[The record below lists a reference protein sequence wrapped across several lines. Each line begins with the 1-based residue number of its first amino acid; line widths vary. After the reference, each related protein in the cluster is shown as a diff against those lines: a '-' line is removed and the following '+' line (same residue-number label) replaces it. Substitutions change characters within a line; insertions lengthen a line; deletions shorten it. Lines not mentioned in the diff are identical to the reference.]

1 MADRE
6 VANRTSGPHAKAGGK
21 DNNNAELVKQL
32 TRTIDLLAQQIAK
45 TK

>member
-21 DNNNAELVKQL
+21 DNNAELVKQL

-45 TK
+45 AK